1 MARSQIIRDL
11 AKAQRALDDIYA
23 AQCDANSAM
32 WRAELR
38 IARLESVLK
47 RIAKTANYQKD
58 WGIIVTCFPK
68 DEFEINEYV
77 QLVLAED

>member
-1 MARSQIIRDL
+1 MSKRIIGKL
-11 AKAQRALDDIYA
+11 KKAQRELDKIEL
-23 AQCDANSAM
+23 AQTDMATAM
-32 WRAELR
+32 WLAELR
-38 IARLESVLK
+38 IARLEAVLK

-58 WGIIVTCFPK
+58 WGVIVTCFSK